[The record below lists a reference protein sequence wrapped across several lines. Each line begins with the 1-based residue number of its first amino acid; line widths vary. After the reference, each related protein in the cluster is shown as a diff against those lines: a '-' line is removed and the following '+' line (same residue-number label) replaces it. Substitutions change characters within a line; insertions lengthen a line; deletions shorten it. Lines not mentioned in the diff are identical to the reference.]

1 MQIDRVE
8 EWKKFAEHMEGYI
21 KEQTLAKYG
30 MENSGNGVDLMAI
43 THDPKICVWNILRY
57 SLRMW
62 NGKMKEH
69 DLEKVAHYAEL
80 AWTLSGEKPLA
91 TAPSETK

>member
-1 MQIDRVE
+1 MEIDRVE
-8 EWKKFAEHMEGYI
+8 NWKKFADHMENYI

-30 MENSGNGVDLMAI
+30 VENSGNGVDLMAI
-43 THDPKICVWNILRY
+43 TQDPRICVWNILRY

-80 AWTLSGEKPLA
+80 AWTVSDGGIIKNG
-91 TAPSETK
+91 